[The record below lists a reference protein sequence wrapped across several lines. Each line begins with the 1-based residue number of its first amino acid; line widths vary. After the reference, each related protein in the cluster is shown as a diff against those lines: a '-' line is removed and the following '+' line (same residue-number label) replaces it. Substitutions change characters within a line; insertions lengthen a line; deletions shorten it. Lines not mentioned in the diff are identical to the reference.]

1 MHHTSHL
8 VTYSFTRIHN
18 KTLFNKVIPFLLPQ
32 TKCICLLCIRQTAV
46 STMCKM
52 TYLHIS
58 KHSLTDL
65 YSYRFIFWLY
75 FLQTC
80 KMYVILT
87 RDAYYPVPDTWGDG
101 VLFSIDF
108 FVCLYLSV
116 SLLARLRE
124 NGCSDS
130 HEIFREGAEWPWD
143 NLIQFLVN
151 SEKPCNAAMLISLSA
166 TLRANRWTDLHEIF
180 REGVKWPWDDLIT
193 LLVNSEKPC
202 DAAMRNTG
210 WGLLCFRTTACF

>member
-1 MHHTSHL
+1 MNCIRGYFTVMHHTSHL

-65 YSYRFIFWLY
+65 YSYRFIFIQIYIHTDLY
-75 FLQTC
+75 SYRFIFIQIYILVIFSANMQNVCNPNKRCLLPCPRYMGGRGIVFDRFLC
-80 KMYVILT
+80 
-87 RDAYYPVPDTWGDG
+87 
-101 VLFSIDF
+101 LFISF
-108 FVCLYLSV
+108 FV

-130 HEIFREGAEWPWD
+130 HEIFREGAE
-143 NLIQFLVN
+143 
-151 SEKPCNAAMLISLSA
+151 
-166 TLRANRWTDLHEIF
+166 
-180 REGVKWPWDDLIT
+180 
-193 LLVNSEKPC
+193 
-202 DAAMRNTG
+202 
-210 WGLLCFRTTACF
+210 